1 MQFALMLMG
10 YMQLAQEVRTLNC
23 FIVPYD
29 YFGIG
34 FGPENKGNAIL
45 NKMRLSCNVHI
56 ANRGEQDLDVKGCIE
71 VSSMMDCRGDKL
83 FRMHPKAEING
94 LYQVR

>member
-34 FGPENKGNAIL
+34 FGPENKG
-45 NKMRLSCNVHI
+45 KCNLKQDETQLQCTHS
-56 ANRGEQDLDVKGCIE
+56 EQG
-71 VSSMMDCRGDKL
+71 
-83 FRMHPKAEING
+83 
-94 LYQVR
+94 